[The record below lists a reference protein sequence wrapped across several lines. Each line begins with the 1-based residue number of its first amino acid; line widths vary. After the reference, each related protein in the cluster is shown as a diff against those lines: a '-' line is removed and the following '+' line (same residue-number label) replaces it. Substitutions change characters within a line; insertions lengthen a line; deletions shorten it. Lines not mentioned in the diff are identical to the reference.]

1 MTIFKVFIR
10 SFFINVFQNEKN
22 MQNFG
27 FVFAMKDILK
37 ETTNGVKEYYSR
49 LLSYFEYISSNPFF
63 VTAIIG
69 LCINLE
75 RKQKTEMIGK
85 VKIDAM
91 SPIAALAD
99 AMIWGTLKPAL
110 TVLFGT
116 LALLMFSASP
126 FFFWLFF
133 ILVTNFF
140 RWYNLLLC
148 EKMGLGFLFQYSKM
162 NLQEIMLIVKRSS
175 MIYFGGFL
183 VLYFSY
189 QFNMTPILTQGN
201 EHFLIIAYFILSSIL
216 MNKIN
221 QEFSLLLF
229 MSVFIGYYY
238 IFF

>member
-1 MTIFKVFIR
+1 MSLFRVFLR
-10 SFFINVFQNEKN
+10 SFFINTFQNEKN

-27 FVFAMKDILK
+27 FVYCMKDILRN
-37 ETTNGVKEYYSR
+37 TTSSVKDYYAR
-49 LLSYFEYISSNPFF
+49 LVSYFEYISSNPFF

-75 RKQKTEMIGK
+75 KKQKSDMISK

-99 AMIWGTLKPAL
+99 AMIWGTLKPCL

-126 FFFWLFF
+126 ILFWLIF

-148 EKMGLGFLFQYSKM
+148 ERMGLGFLFQYSKI
-162 NLQEIMLIVKRSS
+162 NLQEIMLVIKRTA

-183 VLYFSY
+183 VIYFSY
-189 QFNMTPILTQGN
+189 QFTITPVLVQGN
-201 EHFLIIAYFILSSIL
+201 EHFLAISYFVISSLL
-216 MNKIN
+216 MNKLS
-221 QEFSLLLF
+221 QEISLLMFLTI
-229 MSVFIGYYY
+229 FIGFYY
-238 IFF
+238 IYF